1 MGQHAVVIRDPDRH
15 RPAFGHRQGPA
26 FGMPSTN
33 TASPSGKWSWKLPP
47 AATATNCSPSTENTD
62 GAALTPAP
70 HWNCHSTLP
79 VLASYA
85 LNQPLPSPVK
95 TRPPAVAVA
104 PPIMG
109 CSVFTCHTFFPVAR
123 SIAVTLDRKAHV

>member
-1 MGQHAVVIRDPDRH
+1 
-15 RPAFGHRQGPA
+15 
-26 FGMPSTN
+26 MPNTN
-33 TASPSGKWSWKLPP
+33 TASPSGNLSWKLPP

-104 PPIMG
+104 PR
-109 CSVFTCHTFFPVAR
+109 SEEHTSELQSRVDLVCR
-123 SIAVTLDRKAHV
+123 LLLEKK